1 MHKLCSTIALLALA
15 VSSHGVLAGDVEE
28 AVEYRQGIMNIYA
41 YNLTSMRDMVK
52 GKTQFDGAAFT
63 RHAQDLAAAAGLDL
77 LAGFPEDS
85 VNDESDASDAIWLD
99 WDKFQKNFQALQE
112 QSAKLAEA
120 ANKGDGAAVK
130 EQLGVTAKSCKG
142 CHDDFKN

>member
-1 MHKLCSTIALLALA
+1 MHKLYYTLALLALA
-15 VSSHGVLAGDVEE
+15 LTSNGVLADDIEK
-28 AVEYRQGIMNIYA
+28 AVEYRHGIMNVYA

-52 GKTQFDGAAFT
+52 GKTEFDSTAFK
-63 RHAQDLAAAAGLDL
+63 RHARDLAAAAGLDL

-85 VNDESDASDAIWLD
+85 LNDESDASDTIWLD
-99 WDKFQKNFQALQE
+99 WEQFQKNYQALQE

-120 ANKGDGAAVK
+120 ASKGDGAAIK
-130 EQLGVTAKSCKG
+130 EQFGVTARTCKA

>member
-1 MHKLCSTIALLALA
+1 MHKLYSTIALLALA
-15 VSSHGVLAGDVEE
+15 VSSNAVLAGDVEK
-28 AVEYRQGIMNIYA
+28 AVEYRQGIMNVYA
-41 YNLTSMRDMVK
+41 YNLTSMKDMLK

-63 RHAQDLAAAAGLDL
+63 RHAKDLAAAAGLDL

-85 VNDESDASDAIWLD
+85 LNDESDASDTIWLD
-99 WDKFQKNFQALQE
+99 WDKFQKNHQALQE

-120 ANKGDGAAVK
+120 ASGGDEAAMK
-130 EQLGVTAKSCKG
+130 EQFGVTAKSCKG